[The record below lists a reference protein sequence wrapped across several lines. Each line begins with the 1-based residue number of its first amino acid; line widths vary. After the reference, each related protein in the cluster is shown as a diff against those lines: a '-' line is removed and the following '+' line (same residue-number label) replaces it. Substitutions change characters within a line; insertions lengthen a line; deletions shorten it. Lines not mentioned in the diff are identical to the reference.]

1 MISFEFNLKDVVI
14 YEEVRRLLREKAKFT
29 LQIFMKINF
38 GKIIDYTNFI
48 KEENNMKKFKI
59 ILSATLLVGA
69 LTAMSFMNSNDVES
83 KEVKEASV
91 EKSATELVWHTDL
104 NKANALAEKEGKTIF
119 AFFTGSDWC
128 GWCHKLQRNV
138 FSKKEF
144 ISWADKNVILLEL
157 DFPRRKTLPADLKK
171 QNSSLQQ
178 AFGVRGYPTIW
189 LFNMDLDK
197 KTGQSKIAA
206 KGSLSYPRS
215 EAGKEAESFIASA
228 NKVLNN

>member
-1 MISFEFNLKDVVI
+1 MGLFLV
-14 YEEVRRLLREKAKFT
+14 RLLIVLT
-29 LQIFMKINF
+29 LLK
-38 GKIIDYTNFI
+38 K
-48 KEENNMKKFKI
+48 KKNMKKFKI

-69 LTAMSFMNSNDVES
+69 FTAMSFMGSKDVELKDV
-83 KEVKEASV
+83 KEVAV

-104 NKANALAEKEGKTIF
+104 NKANALAKKEGKTIF

-144 ISWADKNVILLEL
+144 ISWADENVILLEL
-157 DFPRRKTLPADLKK
+157 DFPRRKTLPDALKK

-178 AFGVRGYPTIW
+178 AFGVRGYPTVW
-189 LFNMDLDK
+189 LFNLDVDK
-197 KTGQSKIAA
+197 KTGQSKIDA